1 MRRFAKGLAVG
12 IAALA
17 LAGAAPAVSAADA
30 PDAHK
35 LALARQ
41 LFAGMNMNQLMDSV
55 TKSMGDSM
63 LTQLRKSNPKL
74 SEEQARAISEAIG
87 ESARDV
93 LPKVTERMVPLYAQT
108 FSEKELEDSV
118 AFYASPSGK
127 AILAKM
133 PALMSQMG
141 PIMQEIT
148 PELIVDM
155 QKRVCA
161 KTDCSKLGKPG
172 QPSS

>member
-1 MRRFAKGLAVG
+1 MRRFGKGLAAG
-12 IAALA
+12 IAAFA
-17 LAGAAPAVSAADA
+17 LIASPGARAADA
-30 PDAHK
+30 GDAHK

-41 LFAGMNMNQLMDSV
+41 LFAGMNMAQLMDSV
-55 TKSMGDSM
+55 TTSMGASM
-63 LTQLRKSNPKL
+63 LAQLRKSNPQL
-74 SEEQARAISEAIG
+74 SEEQAKAISEAVS
-87 ESARDV
+87 ESAREV

-118 AFYASPSGK
+118 AFYSSPSGK

-133 PALMSQMG
+133 PTLMAQMG

-148 PELIVDM
+148 PELIASM

-161 KTDCSKLGKPG
+161 KTDCSKLGKAAPH
-172 QPSS
+172 S